1 MPIDMSIH
9 VLARARKK
17 IIAEI
22 INYQRFIKTM
32 IACLLIK
39 HFYSW
44 GRCTFYDL
52 LRWIAMNDF

>member
-1 MPIDMSIH
+1 MLIDMSIH
-9 VLARARKK
+9 VLARAG
-17 IIAEI
+17 EI
-22 INYQRFIKTM
+22 KDNQRFIKIP

-44 GRCTFYDL
+44 GHCTCYDL